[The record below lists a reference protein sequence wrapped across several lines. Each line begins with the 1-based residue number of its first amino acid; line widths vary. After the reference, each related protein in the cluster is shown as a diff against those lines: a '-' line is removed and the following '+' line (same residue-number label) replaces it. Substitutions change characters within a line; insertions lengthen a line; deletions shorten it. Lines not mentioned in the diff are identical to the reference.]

1 MNRSQNKAETDK
13 NLLSDDDFVAL
24 MDAEYQSM
32 QTSENELEKQQIWQS
47 IDQRIQKTKRVSRR
61 TWLSLASAAMIVL
74 AVLPLLL
81 LNTSPQVSIRLKGE
95 QTPLPALHLSV
106 YSFNSNGELKPL
118 SHTANVG
125 DTLVFKI
132 GATEQVVVGLTTAV
146 NQREPLV
153 RFVSDKLAAG
163 MEQLLERDG
172 RAYGY
177 IVEVDDRELEF
188 CAIAAYGTD
197 QLEVAIKSFI
207 DKQNLL
213 AREACVTLFVNQ

>member
-1 MNRSQNKAETDK
+1 MNKSQSNREIDQ
-13 NLLSDDDFVAL
+13 NLLSDDEFVAL

-32 QTSENELEKQQIWQS
+32 QVSENELEKQQVWQT
-47 IDQRIQKTKRVSRR
+47 IDQGVKKTKRADRR

-74 AVLPLLL
+74 MVLPLLL
-81 LNTSPQVSIRLKGE
+81 LNTPQQESVRLKGE
-95 QTPLPALHLSV
+95 QAPLPALHLSV
-106 YSFNSNGELKPL
+106 YSLNNNGELKPL

-125 DTLVFKI
+125 DTLIFKI
-132 GATEQVVVGLTTAV
+132 GATEQLLVGLVAV
-146 NQREPLV
+146 NHGQPRV

-177 IVEVDDRELEF
+177 IIEADDRELEF

-213 AREACVTLFVNQ
+213 AREACSTLYVNQ